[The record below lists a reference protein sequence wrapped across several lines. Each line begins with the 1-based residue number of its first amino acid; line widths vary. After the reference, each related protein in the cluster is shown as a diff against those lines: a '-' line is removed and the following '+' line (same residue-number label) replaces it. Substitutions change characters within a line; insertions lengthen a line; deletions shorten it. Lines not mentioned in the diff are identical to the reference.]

1 MTIFFFSLCKRFTL
15 LFFIV
20 VNRTSPSRP
29 APPQPAPRRTTSDR
43 WTPSVS
49 YFSSESGNVMRVV
62 FNAPREEPSARPAP
76 KEELSAE
83 EQQQQLA
90 EPSAPPAPL
99 KTSALKEEPSAGAIG
114 VRGNS

>member
-1 MTIFFFSLCKRFTL
+1 M
-15 LFFIV
+15 
-20 VNRTSPSRP
+20 
-29 APPQPAPRRTTSDR
+29 
-43 WTPSVS
+43 
-49 YFSSESGNVMRVV
+49 MRVV

-99 KTSALKEEPSAGAIG
+99 KTSALKEE
-114 VRGNS
+114 